1 MKVFLY
7 MIVAVLFVSILIT
20 PIVEVFCLGRDR
32 VLLSSTMYNSFR
44 AARESSY
51 SYLHMR
57 EIDAVADEEAFLR
70 SFADTFEV
78 SYGMH
83 CISPPSNPLRFAS
96 MDGDY
101 NDFEVYVDF
110 RDEAAAGDAIATVVT
125 ITAKSEYRFRT
136 MYMRMLSFGE
146 TNPYLLLRTQT
157 YTMKVTN

>member
-7 MIVAVLFVSILIT
+7 IIVAVIFVSILIT

-51 SYLHMR
+51 SYMYMR
-57 EIDAVADEEAFLR
+57 EIDAVADEEVFLR
-70 SFADTFEV
+70 SFADTFAA
-78 SYGMH
+78 SYGMY
-83 CISPPSNPLRFAS
+83 CISPASNPLRFVP
-96 MDGDY
+96 MGGDY

-110 RDEAAAGDAIATVVT
+110 RDGTADGDAIVTFVT
-125 ITAKSEYRFRT
+125 ITARSEYKFRT
-136 MYMRMLSFGE
+136 VYMRMLSFGE
-146 TNPYLLLRTQT
+146 TNPCLLQRTQA